1 MDSSAILSVIFNEGN
16 VQNISRAL
24 AGNMVTSELS
34 RVEVLRNVTKTE
46 ESLLPHAQ
54 ELLDQ
59 FDFIGMSTL
68 ILQRA
73 AYFPVEITAKT
84 LDAIHLATAETLSSI
99 VDGIITF
106 DKQMAKNAE
115 KLGLK
120 VFSDV

>member
-24 AGNMVTSELS
+24 AGDMVTSELS

-59 FDFIGMSTL
+59 FDFIGMSNL

-120 VFSDV
+120 VFSGA

>member
-16 VQNISRAL
+16 LQNISRAL
-24 AGNMVTSELS
+24 AGDMVTSELS

-59 FDFIGMSTL
+59 FDFIGMSNL
-68 ILQRA
+68 ILQHA

-115 KLGLK
+115 RLGLK
-120 VFSDV
+120 VFSDA